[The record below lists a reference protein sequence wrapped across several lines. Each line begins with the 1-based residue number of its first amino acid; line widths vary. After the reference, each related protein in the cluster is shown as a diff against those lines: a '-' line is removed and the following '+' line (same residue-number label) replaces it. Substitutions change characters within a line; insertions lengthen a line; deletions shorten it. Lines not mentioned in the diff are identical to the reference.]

1 MRVGRRSSVALIPS
15 VARRNPESL
24 RLRFNG
30 EPGHVVAPRRQL
42 ERTDLLTDIEQGRKV
57 EIALFRENTRSM
69 DTLANLLFNRWFS
82 KTEDI
87 RLWEKRQDHVPEP
100 VSQAGENPH
109 RFPCE
114 DPFCWRCEAGVK
126 RLLRDCDLLP
136 TGQPDRYAYTAD
148 AFVDGTKVAV
158 RYRRDESDR

>member
-1 MRVGRRSSVALIPS
+1 MTLSRY
-15 VARRNPESL
+15 
-24 RLRFNG
+24 
-30 EPGHVVAPRRQL
+30 QL

-69 DTLANLLFNRWFS
+69 DTLGDLLTHRWFS

-87 RLWEKRQDHVPEP
+87 RLWQKHQDHVPGPP
-100 VSQAGENPH
+100 VFQAGENPH

-136 TGQPDRYAYTAD
+136 TGSYYMAGFSIEPKSQRLRVPT
-148 AFVDGTKVAV
+148 